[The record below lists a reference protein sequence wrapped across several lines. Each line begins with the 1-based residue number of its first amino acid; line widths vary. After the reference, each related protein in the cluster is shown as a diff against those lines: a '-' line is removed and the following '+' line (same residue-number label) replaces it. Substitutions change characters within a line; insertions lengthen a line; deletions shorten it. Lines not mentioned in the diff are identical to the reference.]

1 MGNALIETS
10 ALTLSET
17 IKEKIFKEG
26 NISFREFMEMAL
38 YHPEMGYYTSEGN
51 KIGTQGDYYTSP
63 DITPILGEMI
73 GKQLEEMWII
83 LDKKPFSVVEYGA
96 GDGSLCKDILLYL
109 KNNTEFYNDLTYYII
124 EKSPAALEK
133 EKRLLTEKVQWIDSL
148 GSVAPINGC
157 ILSNEVLDNFS
168 VHRVVMKE
176 DLMEVYTGYEDGFFE
191 VLKQAPKPLKEYFE
205 ELNVLLPYG
214 FCTEV
219 NLEALSWLNDI
230 ANGLQKGFVLTID
243 YGYPSHELYRYD
255 RRAGTL
261 VCYSRHR
268 LHDNLYSN
276 IGNQDITTHVNFSAL
291 CHWGLKY
298 GLDYCGFIHQSYF
311 LLALGLN
318 EYLRKTE
325 EKEHGDYLNDEQKA
339 FFIDTFMVDI
349 GNKLKVLIQQKGLP
363 PQKLLGL
370 KFMFKKLY

>member
-325 EKEHGDYLNDEQKA
+325 EKEHSDYLNDEQKA
-339 FFIDTFMVDI
+339 FFINTFMVDI

>member
-1 MGNALIETS
+1 LIETS